1 MIFEKCFVNRKCIY
15 GSLSIERVIEY
26 VFDNGEEISSYSQ
39 SSEDRPG
46 FRMMIVY
53 ISHLLCGCSF
63 TCYFM
68 SPILIRLVVQALAGY
83 RFL

>member
-15 GSLSIERVIEY
+15 GSLFFERVIEY
-26 VFDNGEEISSYSQ
+26 VFDNGEDISSYNQ
-39 SSEDRPG
+39 SSEGRPG

-53 ISHLLCGCSF
+53 ISHLLYGCSF

-68 SPILIRLVVQALAGY
+68 SPILIRHVVQALAGC